1 MDRSRLE
8 RFLST
13 PLAELTLATPAYVFP
28 SDSVRVAVNLM
39 HEGRHSCVLA
49 RVDGQLRGIFT
60 ERDILTKCMDE
71 GFNWEQPLDGG
82 LLTSQPTTIS
92 VDKSV
97 ADAMA
102 IMQRRRYRTLP
113 VLAGD
118 DVLGLVLLGDL
129 LRSMAEEFPEEILNL
144 PPRPHQV
151 VAKREGG

>member
-13 PLAELTLATPAYVFP
+13 PLAEFPLATPAYVLP
-28 SDSVRVAVNLM
+28 SDTVRTAVNLM
-39 HEGRHSCVLA
+39 HEGRHSCVLS
-49 RVDGQLRGIFT
+49 RTNGELDGIFT
-60 ERDILTKCMDE
+60 ERDVLTKCMDE
-71 GFNWEQPLDGG
+71 EFDWDQPLYDSV
-82 LLTSQPTTIS
+82 LTSEPTTIS
-92 VDKSV
+92 ADKSV

-102 IMQRRRYRTLP
+102 IMQRRGYRTLP
-113 VLAGD
+113 VLAENE
-118 DVLGLVLLGDL
+118 VLGLLILGDI

>member
-13 PLAELTLATPAYVFP
+13 SLAELPLATPAYVFP
-28 SDSVRVAVNLM
+28 SDTVRHALSLM

-49 RVDGQLRGIFT
+49 RANGELLGIFT
-60 ERDILTKCMDE
+60 ERDVLTKCMDE

-92 VDKSV
+92 ADKTV

-113 VLAGD
+113 VLAD
-118 DVLGLVLLGDL
+118 DKVLGLLLLGDI